1 MADVAQKND
10 RPAQG
15 AAAKD
20 YEIFANKNS
29 MLYKIN
35 TVS

>member
-1 MADVAQKND
+1 MADAEKGD
-10 RPAQG
+10 RPAQVLRPKG
-15 AAAKD
+15 H
-20 YEIFANKNS
+20 EIFANKNS